1 MKLIRFYLFV
11 LIIFSGF
18 LSASYS
24 FKNSNLSSS
33 NPDLREILK
42 KEKIKI
48 IITDSG
54 LGGMSVCAGIEEK
67 LREVKS
73 FREVELIFFNAL
85 PEKGSGYNSMPSIER
100 KAEVFNDA
108 LISMEEKYSPD
119 LILIACNTL
128 SVVYPY
134 TKFSVESKTPVL
146 GIVDFGVEL
155 VLNEI
160 KKDENSEVILLG
172 TQTTINSESHKKKL
186 IEKGIDE
193 EKIVSQACPGLETEI
208 QNAPKGESTL
218 GMLELYVAEAADQL
232 SNEDTPV
239 YAALCCTHY
248 GFASDAFLT
257 SFKGVTNRE
266 VTILNPNGA
275 MIDAIVIEENVDR
288 YPDIKINARVVSRAL
303 ISDNEKESISEIIKP
318 YAPLS
323 SRALIEYRYDPDL
336 FKFLK
341 E

>member
-1 MKLIRFYLFV
+1 MKLIRFYLFA
-11 LIIFSGF
+11 LIIFAGF
-18 LSASYS
+18 VNNSYS
-24 FKNSNLSSS
+24 YNGMTLLNG

-67 LREVKS
+67 LNEVKS
-73 FREVELIFFNAL
+73 FKEVELIFFNAL
-85 PEKGSGYNSMPSIER
+85 PEKGSGYNSMPSTER

-119 LILIACNTL
+119 IILIACNTL

-134 TKFSVESKTPVL
+134 TKFFVESKTPVL
-146 GIVDFGVEL
+146 GIVDFGVDL
-155 VLNEI
+155 VLNEM
-160 KKDENSEVILLG
+160 KKHKNSEVILLG
-172 TQTTINSESHKKKL
+172 TQTTINSGSHKKKL
-186 IEKGIDE
+186 IENGIDG

-218 GMLELYVAEAADQL
+218 GMLELYVAEATEQL
-232 SNEDTPV
+232 SKEDSPV

-248 GFASDAFLT
+248 GFSSDAFLSSLQST
-257 SFKGVTNRE
+257 TNRE

-275 MIDAIVIEENVDR
+275 MIDAIVLEENINR
-288 YPDIKINARVVSRAL
+288 YTDTKISVGVVSRAL
-303 ISDNEKESISEIIKP
+303 ISDNEKESISEIIKSH
-318 YAPLS
+318 APLS
-323 SRALIEYRYDPDL
+323 SKALIDYKYNPDL